1 MNRVAL
7 ALVPPVLLA
16 FWTLTASYVTT
27 WGLGTLDAIGWPTW
41 QWWGYLLATMPDP
54 GTQALVNQWLMI
66 GAGVGSVAAAL
77 LGYRILTD
85 GKALFGFEGRPLHG
99 RCMAARSSPRAGKA
113 SNPAWSI
120 ARHPAL
126 IALCLGRRA
135 DGFRVM
141 SAFPAPNTSCCTPS
155 REPEKACPTSS
166 PTASIIVTAWSC
178 ST

>member
-1 MNRVAL
+1 MSRVVL
-7 ALVPPVLLA
+7 ALMPPVLLA
-16 FWTLTASYVTT
+16 FWTLTASYVTA

-99 RCMAARSSPRAGKA
+99 RSKFAT
-113 SNPAWSI
+113 
-120 ARHPAL
+120 
-126 IALCLGRRA
+126 RRE
-135 DGFRVM
+135 GEQSGLV
-141 SAFPAPNTSCCTPS
+141 
-155 REPEKACPTSS
+155 
-166 PTASIIVTAWSC
+166 
-178 ST
+178 